1 MKKNV
6 TFWCRNC
13 IQFQRTKVQRHNVT
27 NLQRYPPPSQNFAD
41 INLDSAGPLPNSN
54 NYSYI
59 LIIVNKFSRW
69 PVAIP
74 LPDCKTPTILN
85 AVLHN
90 WLSLYSLSKKLTI
103 DKGSQFLSYEWK
115 EAMRKFRRA

>member
-27 NLQRYPPPSQNFAD
+27 NLQCYPPPSQNFAD

-59 LIIVNKFSRW
+59 LIIVDRFSRW

-85 AVLHN
+85 AFLHN
-90 WLSLYSLSKKLTI
+90 WLSLYSLSKKFTT
-103 DKGSQFLSYEWK
+103 DKDSQFLSYEWK